1 MKGRWIEYSE
11 AELIFIESN
20 CKLTRADLT
29 AQFNESFGRDLSVAN
44 IASLC
49 KRNGWLT
56 GRDGQYKKGNVPHPN
71 SGLKGPNSTSFK
83 KGSVP
88 ANTRPMFSERIT
100 KDGYI
105 EMKVPERNP
114 HTGAET
120 RFRLKHLW
128 LWEQANG
135 PLPESHAVVFK
146 DGDRQNCDLSN
157 LECVHRRVLQAMNKS
172 FKPSEYPKEVR
183 PSLLAVSQLSVSA
196 RQRAKGE
203 NQPRGENPCS
213 N

>member
-11 AELIFIESN
+11 AELIFIELN
-20 CKLTRADLT
+20 CTLTRADLT
-29 AQFNESFGRDLSVAN
+29 AQFNKAFGRDLSVAN

-71 SGLKGPNSTSFK
+71 ARLKGPNSTSFK

-88 ANTRPMFSERIT
+88 ANVRPMFSERKT

-120 RFRLKHLW
+120 RFRFKHVW
-128 LWEQANG
+128 VWEKANG
-135 PLPESHAVVFK
+135 PVPESHAVVFK
-146 DGDRQNCDLSN
+146 DGDRQNCELNN
-157 LECVHRRVLQAMNKS
+157 LECVHRRVLQSMNKN
-172 FKPSEYPKEVR
+172 FKPSDYPKEIR
-183 PSLLAVSQLSVSA
+183 PSILALSKLTAESA
-196 RQRAKGE
+196 RISKG
-203 NQPRGENPCS
+203 S
-213 N
+213 T